1 MYKPSKW
8 IVLLSIAL
16 MLSFA
21 WQPLAAMAAQPAA
34 SNSTMLKLVI
44 NNQTGAN
51 VNLSLSGA
59 SSYYFTLGV
68 GKTSVE
74 VLKGKYQYRFLAC
87 GADQTGT
94 LEVKKANQK
103 FVLKKCPTAK
113 NAANKKPAKT
123 VKVNMVNE
131 TGGTMTLILN
141 GATSYRL
148 AIPSGKS
155 KIDLEKGKYTYTV
168 YAVCGTKTGTI
179 NIRNRL
185 RWSWRCY

>member
-1 MYKPSKW
+1 MNKPSKW
-8 IVLLSIAL
+8 IVLMSIVL
-16 MLSFA
+16 LLSFA
-21 WQPLAAMAAQPAA
+21 LQPAAAMAAQPAA
-34 SNSTMLKLVI
+34 SGSTTVRLVI

-59 SSYYFTLGV
+59 SSYYFTLGA

-74 VLKGKYQYRFLAC
+74 VLKGKYQYRYLAC
-87 GADQTGT
+87 EANQTGT

-103 FVLKKCPTAK
+103 LVLKKCPAAK
-113 NAANKKPAKT
+113 KAGSKAAKT
-123 VKVNMVNE
+123 VKVSMINE

-148 AIPSGKS
+148 TVPSGKS
-155 KIDLEKGKYTYTV
+155 KISVEKGKYTYTV